1 MRLPFSPVVIDAR
14 RYFAHR
20 HLPPGSRVFHS
31 DLLYLGVGR
40 VTACEGLDRWISFDL
55 PDDDL
60 SIPAWLPHKITNN
73 QSPNFLL
80 RKFSVKV
87 LQSAK

>member
-1 MRLPFSPVVIDAR
+1 MRLPSTPFVIDAR
-14 RYFAHR
+14 SHFAHR

-31 DLLYLGVGR
+31 DLLHLGVGR
-40 VTACEGLDRWISFDL
+40 VTACDGLERWVSFDL

-60 SIPAWLPHKITNN
+60 RIPAWLPHDGKKHGTAE
-73 QSPNFLL
+73 FLL